1 MRYRKL
7 SPTGDYTFGTGADFY
22 IDSPATV
29 AQAILTRLRL
39 WRGEWFVNLD
49 DGVPYYSD
57 VLGKYTQAQRDA
69 VIRRVVTL
77 TPGVKSIVRYSSTY
91 DSAAR
96 TFTVSMVVDTIYGQ
110 AVVNIPAPDVPGRL
124 DIDFVLGRSLLG

>member
-7 SPTGDYTFGTGADFY
+7 TPTGDYTFGTGADFY
-22 IDSPATV
+22 IDSPTTV
-29 AQAILTRLRL
+29 AQAVLTRLEL

-69 VIRRVVTL
+69 VIKRVVSL
-77 TPGVKSIVRYSSTY
+77 TPGVKQIVAYESVFDT
-91 DSAAR
+91 AKR
-96 TFTVSMVVDTIYGQ
+96 TFTVSMTIDTIYGQ
-110 AVVNIPAPDVPGRL
+110 AVVNVPTPNVPGRL
-124 DIDFVLGRSLLG
+124 DVDFVLNKSLLG